1 MRFMAIT
8 GALTLMTSFAAAQVE
23 SGLDVLTTW
32 EISLLHGK
40 TVAVVCNHTARTLDG
55 QHILDLLVEAEN
67 VTVGAAFGPEHGIRG
82 TENAGARITD
92 ETDESLP
99 YPVYS
104 LYDGTSAPT
113 SAELEGIDVII
124 YDIQDVG
131 ARFYTYISTLGLVM
145 EAAAEAGIPVMV
157 LDRPNVI
164 TGLNPEGP
172 LCEPEHF
179 TFVGKYP
186 IPVRYSL
193 TIGELA
199 QMIVGEGWID
209 RADEVDLTVIP
220 CRDWRR
226 DMTFEETGMTFVAP
240 SPNIPNIEVARIYP
254 GTCFFEGTNVS
265 EGRGTDEPF
274 LRVGAPFVSAEAW
287 VAALDEIALEG
298 VAFEPITFTPE
309 PNAGS
314 GSPKLQGEECH
325 GVQIRV
331 TDPEALR
338 PIRTGLAMLWTLAEL
353 HPDDLTFRES
363 HFDRLWGTS
372 TVREALEHLM
382 ATGAGSLEAI
392 LQRWEIGSAT
402 FWERARRHLLYE

>member
-1 MRFMAIT
+1 MRSMTI
-8 GALTLMTSFAAAQVE
+8 GVLTLMTSFATAQVE

-40 TVAVVCNHTARTLDG
+40 TVAVVCNHTARTVSG
-55 QHILDLLVEAEN
+55 EHILDLLVEAES

-82 TENAGARITD
+82 TENAGARISD
-92 ETDESLP
+92 VTDESLP

-113 SAELEGIDVII
+113 SAELEGIDLII

-164 TGLNPEGP
+164 GGLHPEGP

-179 TFVGKYP
+179 SFVGAYP

-199 QMIVGEGWID
+199 QMIVGERWID
-209 RADEVDLTVIP
+209 GADEVDLTVIP
-220 CRDWRR
+220 CRGWRR
-226 DMTFEETGMTFVAP
+226 DMPFEETGMTFVAP
-240 SPNIPNIEVARIYP
+240 SPNIPSVEVARIYP

-274 LRVGAPFVSAEAW
+274 LRVGAPFVSAEEW
-287 VAALDEIALEG
+287 VAALDALSLEG
-298 VAFEPITFTPE
+298 VSFESLTFTPE

-314 GSPKLQGEECH
+314 SSPKLMGEECH

-331 TDPEALR
+331 TDPAALR
-338 PIRTGLAMLWTLAEL
+338 PIRVGFAMLWTLAEL
-353 HPDDLTFRES
+353 RPEGLTFREG

-372 TVREALEHLM
+372 TVRVALENLM
-382 ATGAGSLEAI
+382 ANGTGDFEAI
-392 LQRWEIGSAT
+392 LQRWEIESAH
-402 FWERARRHLLYE
+402 FWERAQRYLLYE